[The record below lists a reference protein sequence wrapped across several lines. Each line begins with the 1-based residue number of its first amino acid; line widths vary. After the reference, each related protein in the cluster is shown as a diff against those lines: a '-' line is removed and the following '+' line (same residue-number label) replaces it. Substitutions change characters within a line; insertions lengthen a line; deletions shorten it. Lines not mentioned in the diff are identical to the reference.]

1 MKLLNFFFPLKLKSS
16 GMTDK
21 GQKRALNEDYIYY
34 DDERGLYL
42 VADGIGGHGN
52 GDYASQETVKIIE
65 AYLDEHIDDSDV
77 KGPEQLTNVSYENAG
92 DIGSKKFYELNHI
105 IDAIELSNE
114 KIFKENQIRQA
125 QSNKKGM
132 GTTLSGCWF
141 LPKKR
146 RVVLFNCGDSR
157 VYQFRNHQLIQK
169 SHDHSMRQHW
179 IDNGRVGPKPA
190 ANIILRAIGPRDTV
204 VPDIELADMRKGD
217 TWLICSDGLHGMIP
231 DRDIQ
236 EFLTNRLSNKK
247 LPNHE
252 NFSSRLVDKANY
264 AGGLDNI
271 SVVLVH
277 VY

>member
-1 MKLLNFFFPLKLKSS
+1 MNILNFFFPLKLKSS

-21 GQKRALNEDYIYY
+21 GQKRALNEDYIHY
-34 DDERGLYL
+34 DDRSGLYL

-52 GDYASQETVKIIE
+52 GDYASQETVKVIDT
-65 AYLDEHIDDSDV
+65 YLNEHQNDKNV
-77 KGPEQLTNVSYENAG
+77 KGAEQLSNVSYENAG
-92 DIGSKKFYELNHI
+92 DIGSKNFFELNHI
-105 IDAIELSNE
+105 IDAIELANE
-114 KIFKENQIRQA
+114 KIYKENQIRQA

-146 RVVLFNCGDSR
+146 RVVIFNCGDSR
-157 VYQFRNHQLIQK
+157 IYQFRDNQLIQK

-190 ANIILRAIGPRDTV
+190 ANIILRAIGPREMV
-204 VPDIELADMRKGD
+204 LPDIELADMRRGD
-217 TWLICSDGLHGMIP
+217 TWLICSDGLHGMIK
-231 DRDIQ
+231 DSEIQ
-236 EFLTNRLSNKK
+236 EFLANRLANKK

-264 AGGLDNI
+264 VGGLDNI

-277 VY
+277 IH

>member
-1 MKLLNFFFPLKLKSS
+1 
-16 GMTDK
+16 MTDK
-21 GQKRALNEDYIYY
+21 GQKRALNEDYIHY
-34 DDERGLYL
+34 DDRSGLYL

-52 GDYASQETVKIIE
+52 GDYASQETVKVIDT
-65 AYLDEHIDDSDV
+65 YLNEHQNDKNV
-77 KGPEQLTNVSYENAG
+77 KGAEQLSNVSYENAG
-92 DIGSKKFYELNHI
+92 DIGSKNFFELNHI
-105 IDAIELSNE
+105 IDAIELANE
-114 KIFKENQIRQA
+114 KIYKENQIRQA

-146 RVVLFNCGDSR
+146 RVVIFNCGDSR
-157 VYQFRNHQLIQK
+157 IYQFRDNQLIQK

-190 ANIILRAIGPRDTV
+190 ANIILRAIGPREMV
-204 VPDIELADMRKGD
+204 LPDIELADMRRGD
-217 TWLICSDGLHGMIP
+217 TWLICSDGLHGMIK
-231 DRDIQ
+231 DSEIQ
-236 EFLTNRLSNKK
+236 EFLANRLANKK

-264 AGGLDNI
+264 VGGLDNI

-277 VY
+277 IH